1 MWMPHIFD
9 NLFHNFPGVS
19 PKNRNEPE
27 VFVAC
32 PKQRWVRNLR
42 ALESKVETKQLWRKR
57 RKCENDTEIKMNI
70 EWTWCYSHPFWVK
83 ESEHF
88 AFQVSFLDEQK
99 HRVAAW
105 NFTKEGRWR
114 SNSWPPRDESH
125 RWRGWEVFLGR
136 ACCKLCFKIS
146 TNMHHFQV
154 RSMSPHCR
162 SVGSRELS

>member
-1 MWMPHIFD
+1 MFD
-9 NLFHNFPGVS
+9 NLFHIFLGIS
-19 PKNRNEPE
+19 WKKET
-27 VFVAC
+27 
-32 PKQRWVRNLR
+32 NLR
-42 ALESKVETKQLWRKR
+42 CLLPVPSNDEFETSGLLRARSKRNSSDENGENAKMTRKW
-57 RKCENDTEIKMNI
+57 KMNI
-70 EWTWCYSHPFWVK
+70 EWTWCYSHPFLNQGIR
-83 ESEHF
+83 
-88 AFQVSFLDEQK
+88 AFRISGFLSRCPKQK
-99 HRVAAW
+99 HRVPAW

-136 ACCKLCFKIS
+136 ACCKLCFKVS